1 MLLASSALALG
12 FVHGLGADHLMAIAA
27 LSTNGQGESVKGRAF
42 GVALRF
48 ACGHAILLAAGAS
61 AVVLTGW
68 QVSSAVERGGELA
81 GGLLL
86 VVLGGVGLWA
96 LATGRGVVY
105 GHAHRHGE
113 PAHDGWH
120 LHLGTPDRHPHAT
133 AHSHLPT
140 ILGAVFAVSGLRALT
155 LLTPFGETATL
166 AGSLVTVLGLVAIFA
181 AGLMLA
187 MCLFGLVL
195 ARLLSSRALLGVGR
209 AAAGLTA
216 VASVGLGC
224 YWLASV

>member
-12 FVHGLGADHLMAIAA
+12 FIHGLGADHLMAIAA
-27 LSTNGQGESVKGRAF
+27 LSTSGGGESVKGRAF

-48 ACGHAILLAAGAS
+48 ACGHAILLAAGAT
-61 AVVLTGW
+61 AIVLAGW
-68 QVSSAVERGGELA
+68 QVSAAVERGGELV
-81 GGLLL
+81 GGALL
-86 VVLGGVGLWA
+86 VGLGVFGLWA
-96 LATGRGVVY
+96 LATGRIFIY

-120 LHLGTPDRHPHAT
+120 LHLGAPNRHPRAS

-155 LLTPFGETATL
+155 LLTPFGATAT
-166 AGSLVTVLGLVAIFA
+166 ATGSLVTVLGLVVIFA

-187 MCLFGLVL
+187 MCLFGVVL
-195 ARLLSSRALLGVGR
+195 ARLMSSQTLLGMGR
-209 AAAGLTA
+209 AATA
-216 VASVGLGC
+216 VTALASVGLGC